1 MRRPIGRIALAVV
14 LFFLALGCPGDG
26 SNLVDG
32 ILDPAPFI
40 LDDFEDGTVM
50 GWTQGNNSP
59 DPPTNI
65 PDGGPDGIG
74 DNYLETRSMGIVGPG
89 SRLVMFN
96 QAQWTGDYV
105 TEGITRIEA
114 QMANFGLTELF
125 MRIAIEGAPS
135 QRYGSTDAVV
145 LLPDAQWRLLS
156 FDLTAPSL
164 TQIGG
169 AASLSEV
176 LSGVTTLRI
185 LSASTGPAWSGDSLV
200 ATLGVDDILA
210 VN

>member
-1 MRRPIGRIALAVV
+1 MAVV

-74 DNYLETRSMGIVGPG
+74 DNYLETRSMGIV
-89 SRLVMFN
+89 V
-96 QAQWTGDYV
+96 
-105 TEGITRIEA
+105 
-114 QMANFGLTELF
+114 
-125 MRIAIEGAPS
+125 IAIIFSAKPPPHDRAGT
-135 QRYGSTDAVV
+135 QRRV
-145 LLPDAQWRLLS
+145 LE
-156 FDLTAPSL
+156 TA
-164 TQIGG
+164 TQPGG
-169 AASLSEV
+169 E
-176 LSGVTTLRI
+176 RFEI
-185 LSASTGPAWSGDSLV
+185 ERRRPARRHWPCRR
-200 ATLGVDDILA
+200 ATPVP
-210 VN
+210 